1 MFNPL
6 NICRCQSLEHW
17 NLKGLGPSILGKG
30 HSPVI
35 VNIWSYFFLNLN
47 DFNHKMHCFKHSISI
62 TFYDCIW

>member
-35 VNIWSYFFLNLN
+35 VNIWSYFF
-47 DFNHKMHCFKHSISI
+47 FKLE
-62 TFYDCIW
+62 